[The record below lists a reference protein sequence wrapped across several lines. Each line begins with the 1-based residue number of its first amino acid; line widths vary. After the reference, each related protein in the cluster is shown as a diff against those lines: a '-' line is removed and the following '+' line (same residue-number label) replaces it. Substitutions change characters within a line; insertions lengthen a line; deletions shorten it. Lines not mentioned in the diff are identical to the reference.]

1 MTLVPG
7 IGARETSTYPLP
19 KRRLM
24 VVAQSPGDPAR
35 QFRPKETWPMFR
47 KLEEWMQMAGFYPG
61 MSFRCWVT
69 NAYPY
74 HVDRLN
80 IFHITGNQE
89 WLMEQVRE
97 VDPDVIMTLGVIAT
111 VAIAGPLSAYRRM
124 VGKVLTIDEG
134 RERKVIV
141 FPHTS
146 GRSRVTN
153 TDEGKAQLAEAIRHL
168 RWYREFY
175 RLDS

>member
-1 MTLVPG
+1 MG
-7 IGARETSTYPLP
+7 SRELSPTPLP

-24 VVAQSPGDPAR
+24 VVAQSPGDPDR
-35 QFRPKETWPMFR
+35 HDRPREYWPIIQ
-47 KLEEWMQMAGFYPG
+47 KLEEWFELAGFQPG
-61 MSFRCWVT
+61 MAFRCWVT

-74 HVDRLN
+74 YVERLKISHVIENHD
-80 IFHITGNQE
+80 

-97 VDPDVIMTLGVIAT
+97 VDPDVIMTIGAVAT
-111 VAIAGPLSAYRRM
+111 VAVVGPLSADRRR
-124 VGKVLTIDEG
+124 VGSVLKFDHG
-134 RERKVIV
+134 RERSVIV

-153 TDEGKAQLAEAIRHL
+153 TDAGKDLLVEAIKQL
-168 RWYREFY
+168 RWSRSVY